1 MKNFKRILITA
12 AGLILIVGGLATIKA
27 LQIGRMV
34 AQGEEFVE
42 PPETVTVASVRSDS
56 WETTLTAVGSLQAV
70 QGVMAAAEL
79 PGRVTRIEFESG
91 TKVAQG
97 QLLVQQDI
105 SEELAQERAAQSEL
119 DLTRKNYERAKGL
132 LPDKVISRSS
142 FDDSK
147 AQFEKA
153 VANLDTIRAAIEKKT
168 IRAPF
173 TGRLGIRQINLGE
186 SLEAGQAIVSLQSL
200 SPIFVDFLLPQQQIT
215 QLSKGL
221 AVRVTTDAL
230 KGKNIPG
237 VITAVNSEVDSATRN
252 IRVQATLKNEDEA
265 LRPGMYVNVEV
276 VLPEKKPVLVI
287 PVTALLY
294 APYSDSVFV
303 VEENDKEGNDAGK
316 MVRQQFVRPGEKRGD
331 FIAVETGLKP
341 GESVV
346 STGVFKLRN
355 GQAVVV
361 DNSVSPEFKLEPR
374 PEEG

>member
-1 MKNFKRILITA
+1 
-12 AGLILIVGGLATIKA
+12 
-27 LQIGRMV
+27 
-34 AQGEEFVE
+34 
-42 PPETVTVASVRSDS
+42 VASVRSDS